1 VSNDSPVLLD
11 HFLDDAIEVDVD
23 AVCDGKH
30 VVIAGLME
38 HIEEAGVHS
47 GDSACCLPPYSL
59 SEEVQ
64 SEIKRQVSLLA
75 LELGVL
81 GLMNA
86 QFAVQRSGEQD
97 DIFILE
103 VNPRASRTVPFVS
116 KACGAQFARIGARC
130 MAGMSLEE
138 QGIVEEQSTRF
149 FNVKESVFPFGKF
162 PGVDPVLGPEMKST
176 GEVMGVGK
184 TFGEAFGK
192 ATPSNVKL
200 PKKGT
205 AFLSVRERDRPSAVE
220 VAGQLL
226 ELGFSLV
233 ATSGTCTA
241 LHAAG
246 LECTAVNKLQQGRP
260 NVLDQLKNREID
272 YVINTVEGSKAV
284 RDSYYIRKE
293 ALHGH
298 VPYVTSIAAARAM
311 CRAMSVAGEED
322 IYSLQQLHQET
333 A

>member
-1 VSNDSPVLLD
+1 
-11 HFLDDAIEVDVD
+11 
-23 AVCDGKH
+23 
-30 VVIAGLME
+30 
-38 HIEEAGVHS
+38 
-47 GDSACCLPPYSL
+47 
-59 SEEVQ
+59 
-64 SEIKRQVSLLA
+64 
-75 LELGVL
+75 
-81 GLMNA
+81 
-86 QFAVQRSGEQD
+86 
-97 DIFILE
+97 
-103 VNPRASRTVPFVS
+103 
-116 KACGAQFARIGARC
+116 
-130 MAGMSLEE
+130 
-138 QGIVEEQSTRF
+138 
-149 FNVKESVFPFGKF
+149 
-162 PGVDPVLGPEMKST
+162 
-176 GEVMGVGK
+176 MGVGK

-192 ATPSNVKL
+192 ATLASNVKL
-200 PKKGT
+200 PEKGT

-311 CRAMSVAGEED
+311 CRAMFVAGEED